1 MSPTTAQPDDYLN
14 KTRAS
19 TTPADML
26 TRKEEISQGTT
37 KLQDKELQVNQGC

>member
-26 TRKEEISQGTT
+26 TRKGDISQGTT
-37 KLQDKELQVNQGC
+37 IDKELQANQQC